1 MRTRLRL
8 ALAAGAA
15 MSISG
20 CLDSASAQEAVP
32 TPKPNPFRTAAPA
45 SKPSKSAPS
54 ANRDDTAAG
63 FWQDADEEGRPQA
76 WFYFTEKDGV
86 YNGRIVRMFKK
97 PGDPDTPPTCQKCTG
112 DQKGAPMLGLQIVT
126 GMKRNG
132 GSYTDGSI
140 LDPRDGSVYHA
151 QMELSADGKELS
163 VRGYL
168 GIPML
173 GQTQIWTH
181 LPDDAIAPEDIP
193 KESHSPDATQD

>member
-1 MRTRLRL
+1 
-8 ALAAGAA
+8 
-15 MSISG
+15 
-20 CLDSASAQEAVP
+20 
-32 TPKPNPFRTAAPA
+32 
-45 SKPSKSAPS
+45 
-54 ANRDDTAAG
+54 
-63 FWQDADEEGRPQA
+63 
-76 WFYFTEKDGV
+76 
-86 YNGRIVRMFKK
+86 
-97 PGDPDTPPTCQKCTG
+97 
-112 DQKGAPMLGLQIVT
+112 MLGLQIVT